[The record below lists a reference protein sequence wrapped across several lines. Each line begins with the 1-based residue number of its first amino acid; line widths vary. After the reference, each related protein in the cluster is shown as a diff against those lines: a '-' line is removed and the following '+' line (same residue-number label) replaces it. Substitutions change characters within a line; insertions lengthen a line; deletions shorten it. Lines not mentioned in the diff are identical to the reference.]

1 MLELADGTKMVQFNA
16 ILNYLGN
23 VHGLKPKDALL
34 VQRGESVQQN
44 FEKDFQYKDFNYPVW
59 YASGEAKK

>member
-1 MLELADGTKMVQFNA
+1 MLELADGTRMVQSNA
-16 ILNYLGN
+16 ILNYIGN
-23 VHGLKPKDALL
+23 AHALKPKDPLL

-44 FEKDFQYKDFNYPVW
+44 FEKDFQYKFFNYPVW